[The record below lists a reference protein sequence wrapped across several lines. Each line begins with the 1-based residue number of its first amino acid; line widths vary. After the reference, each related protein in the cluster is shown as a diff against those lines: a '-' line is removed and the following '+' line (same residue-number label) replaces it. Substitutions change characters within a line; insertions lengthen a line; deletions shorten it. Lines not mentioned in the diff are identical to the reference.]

1 MIGQLIA
8 MQVRMGSMFWWECCL
23 FDRFLFWMREGMD
36 TGMVLVIIQVSL
48 PVFAGP
54 PFDRGFFPTVLRLMR
69 ISWWHNQ

>member
-8 MQVRMGSMFWWECCL
+8 MQVRMGSVFWREYCF
-23 FDRFLFWMREGMD
+23 FDRFLFWMRKGMD
-36 TGMVLVIIQVSL
+36 TGMVLVIIQVSF

-54 PFDRGFFPTVLRLMR
+54 SFDREFFPTILRLMR